1 MVSPMLSDRPIC
13 SISVS
18 RAWWILVVK
27 DRNFTSS
34 LPPLALERQV
44 NFWCFGDSGC
54 ITNGSEMTKNSVPI
68 VFCKVCFACVP
79 IEFRW
84 FPWSQKHFN
93 YPFAIVDPIR
103 PIPSKG
109 LSELD
114 LSSVMTQV
122 QLPSCQLP
130 QFFKVRTYDILGIAL
145 TPGCRHLRIRKT
157 APGNGFGGVLLA
169 NSPFNSHFNG
179 NFCVYIY
186 IYMRVCVY
194 VYVCIY
200 IRIHIYIYIHT
211 CMHIHIYVC
220 VCVCVCMLRMSVCMP
235 VCMPICMPV
244 CMYACMYVCM
254 PVCMYVCRYVVG
266 M

>member
-93 YPFAIVDPIR
+93 YPFPMVCQNWGICY
-103 PIPSKG
+103 PSWPR
-109 LSELD
+109 SNYPA
-114 LSSVMTQV
+114 V
-122 QLPSCQLP
+122 CQP

-145 TPGCRHLRIRKT
+145 TPGCRHLRRRKT
-157 APGNGFGGVLLA
+157 APGNGFGG
-169 NSPFNSHFNG
+169 G
-179 NFCVYIY
+179 TI
-186 IYMRVCVY
+186 
-194 VYVCIY
+194 
-200 IRIHIYIYIHT
+200 
-211 CMHIHIYVC
+211 
-220 VCVCVCMLRMSVCMP
+220 
-235 VCMPICMPV
+235 
-244 CMYACMYVCM
+244 
-254 PVCMYVCRYVVG
+254 G
-266 M
+266 